1 MPVRMPNV
9 PWLHQVA
16 SQAGL
21 LRRERT
27 YHIGEVDAR
36 RAFVETRLSWL
47 ARCFAWDRYVYV
59 VTPLEWGGRKNYIIE
74 RAERLSYVDPTEVAI
89 PDGYSGIDDEGGRIQ
104 RDPLWGLNAG
114 RFGERSALTIYGYWI
129 DSDISFERTMDLD
142 RTGPDDP
149 FPPLGSPFAGSPV
162 PNVVRFFE
170 TEQAAYSYLKNI
182 NGDRIPARIRHIA
195 WVAIALSTILWQ
207 WHDKIADLF

>member
-1 MPVRMPNV
+1 MSVRMRGV
-9 PWLHQVA
+9 LKLRQIA
-16 SQAGL
+16 SRAGL
-21 LRRERT
+21 LRKERT
-27 YHIGEVDAR
+27 YQAGQLETR
-36 RAFVETRLSWL
+36 RAIIETRLSWL

-59 VTPLEWGGRKNYIIE
+59 VTPLEWGDRKNYIIE
-74 RAERLSYVDPTEVAI
+74 RVERLSYVDPADVVI
-89 PDGYSGIDDEGGRIQ
+89 PDGYSGIDDEQGRIQ

-129 DSDISFERTMDLD
+129 NSDISFERPLDLN
-142 RTGPDDP
+142 RAGPDSP
-149 FPPLGSPFAGSPV
+149 FPQIGSPFAGSPV

-182 NGDRIPARIRHIA
+182 NGDKIPARIRHIA

-207 WHDKIADLF
+207 WHDKIAALF